1 MKKIFA
7 PVAALALSA
16 AVMTSPTSEA
26 KADGGAVAIG
36 VGAYLL
42 VDAIVGKKCE
52 RHSWPFNII
61 TKVGDELHGRP
72 GCRPYYGRHHHR
84 RHHW

>member
-1 MKKIFA
+1 MNKMFA

-16 AVMTSPTSEA
+16 AIVAGPSSEA

-36 VGAYLL
+36 VGVYL
-42 VDAIVGKKCE
+42 VADAIVGKKCQ
-52 RHSWPFNII
+52 RHHWPFNIVAKI
-61 TKVGDELHGRP
+61 GDELHGRP
-72 GCRPYYGRHHHR
+72 GCRRYYGRHHR